1 MRLRD
6 ERGMM
11 AIGVALMLIVVLALF
26 GGALWQYSMFE
37 LRRVEQAEQDMQ
49 ALFLA
54 RAGAEAVM
62 GAWRMDFDPE
72 KQRPLGQ
79 MDTLYY
85 DTEHD
90 RLTVVKPSSYLGS
103 VDVAVRLE
111 DLSGEG
117 DLVTVIESTAKVGS
131 VTRTVRLTTYPYRYG
146 HDKKLGWY
154 LEGDGR
160 IQEPKGQAKEPV
172 IMRAKSGD
180 APIYAD
186 SETLEEYG
194 SLAFAASD
202 LIFESSLQLLR
213 DPYLGLWLDPAFT
226 LRLEAER
233 IFFRGLQVAYLDTYL
248 VDPKSYTVVLQ
259 LPTGPEGMGE
269 PGEEVQGKVA
279 GGNVIPDA
287 RYGQVYFDAGKGDYL
302 LKVARSLSSK
312 WDRTVDLK
320 LEGKAFFFRDGWK
333 LDPERIIE
341 EGVDEYFRKA
351 MADGDL
357 LPILPQYQ
365 TNREA
370 LKSLRPFFWER

>member
-62 GAWRMDFDPE
+62 GAWRMEIDPE
-72 KQRPLGQ
+72 KRPLGQ
-79 MDTLYY
+79 MDALYY

-146 HDKKLGWY
+146 HDEKLGWY
-154 LEGDGR
+154 LGGDGR
-160 IQEPKGQAKEPV
+160 IQRPKGQAKEPV

-186 SETLEEYG
+186 SKTLEYR

-213 DPYLGLWLDPAFT
+213 APYPGLWLDPAFT

-233 IFFRGLQVAYLDTYL
+233 IFFRGLQVAYLDTYV

-312 WDRTVDLK
+312 WDRTVDLDTNLK
-320 LEGKAFFFRDGWK
+320 GKAFFFRDSWK